1 MGPLVAFFG
10 MKLALLTAI
19 ALSVAAPAMAQPVTF
34 GQPPR
39 AQPPEQILAAAPPGM
54 RALFTAGPEG
64 LRHLASGF
72 RCPGVAGSAALT
84 GIGGSADAVWCQYT
98 DRYSP
103 VLRLEFLRE
112 AGPNLLSETY
122 CRGLPKALH
131 IGVGLVFAGASRLE
145 GPAQPPRFGTA
156 LVRGRPV
163 YILECDWVRA
173 PFDTSHIAI
182 QAAAARPPGAW
193 SVRSTQ
199 TPVEPRTTGRFTPVY
214 SVYDLLRPHLVI
226 GEAIAD
232 PGTF

>member
-1 MGPLVAFFG
+1 
-10 MKLALLTAI
+10 MKLAPLTAI
-19 ALSVAAPAMAQPVTF
+19 ALSVAAPTMAQPVPF
-34 GQPPR
+34 GQPPK
-39 AQPPEQILAAAPPGM
+39 AQPPDQILAAAPTGT
-54 RALFTAGPEG
+54 RALFTAGPDG

-72 RCPGVAGSAALT
+72 RCPAVAGSAALT
-84 GIGGSADAVWCQYT
+84 GIGGSTEAVWCQYT

-145 GPAQPPRFGTA
+145 GPAQPSRFGTA
-156 LVRGRPV
+156 LVRGQPV
-163 YILECDWVRA
+163 SILECDWVRA
-173 PFDTSHIAI
+173 PFDASHVAI

-193 SVRSTQ
+193 SVRSLQ
-199 TPVEPRTTGRFTPVY
+199 TPVEQKARGRFTPAY